1 MRKLLLVGT
10 TVGAL
15 AIGASPMTSA
25 TSSTIDGL
33 ATPESPAPA
42 VRLAPPEKPKPAP
55 QPGPQIA
62 MLRPEFQQQLDM
74 LNAERSRRG
83 LAPFAYNEQLGQAAQ
98 AHSVDQANR
107 RLMTHTGSDGSSP
120 GDRIRRTGYRFCN
133 WAENVAFGY
142 GSAEAVVVAWMNSPG
157 HAANI
162 LSSNTQVGFGLAYSV
177 DGLPYWTQKFGTPR
191 S

>member
-1 MRKLLLVGT
+1 MLLIGT
-10 TVGAL
+10 TIGAL
-15 AIGASPMTSA
+15 VIGAAPMTSA

-42 VRLAPPEKPKPAP
+42 VRLAPPEKPEPKPEVQALSP
-55 QPGPQIA
+55 D
-62 MLRPEFQQQLDM
+62 FQRHLEL
-74 LNAERSRRG
+74 LNGERSRRG
-83 LAPFAYNEQLGQAAQ
+83 LPPFAYNEQLGQAAQ

-107 RLMTHTGSDGSSP
+107 RLMTHTGSDGSNP
-120 GDRIRRTGYRFCN
+120 GDRIRRTGFQFRN

-142 GSAEAVVVAWMNSPG
+142 GSVDAVVVAWMNSPG

-162 LSSNTQVGFGLAYSV
+162 LSSNTHVGFGLAYSV
-177 DGLPYWTQKFGTPR
+177 DGLPYWTEVFATPR